1 MKIAVIGAGTV
12 GVMSVLHF
20 LKYLNNCEVTCIYNP
35 EKKILGIGESSNIN
49 LPNLL
54 WRSVKYNVFIDSSEL
69 SSTVKLGV
77 KYLNWRKND
86 FISPIIPTSYAMH
99 FDNFALS
106 EKMFN
111 RAKKIYGKKFKI
123 LNKNIKELKQ
133 NNKEV
138 IILFDKGKKTYDY
151 VIDCR
156 GYPEDYSQYHM
167 CTSLPL
173 NRAFVNMIPE
183 PGNFNYTYHY
193 AHKNGWMFG
202 IPLTH
207 RQGWGYLFNDT
218 ITSEQEAINDINKI
232 FKSNKKKKDIRDFKF
247 KPYRSKQFFN
257 NRIIQNGNRAIF
269 YEPLEA
275 LSGVFYDNINRWL
288 FDYISNDMDQET
300 INILSDERAKQYENF
315 IAWIYNQ
322 GSIYNTKFW
331 KYANKITTNHLKNNL
346 IWENTKNHLNKEPY
360 EDNIIK
366 TWPFYKTSWDILLKG
381 FNTRL

>member
-35 EKKILGIGESSNIN
+35 EKKILGIGESSNAN
-49 LPNLL
+49 LPDLL
-54 WRSVKYNVFIDSSEL
+54 WKSVKYNVFIDSSEL

-77 KYLNWRKND
+77 KYVNWRKND
-86 FISPIIPTSYAMH
+86 FISPILPTSYAMH

-288 FDYISNDMDQET
+288 FDYISNDVDQET

-360 EDNIIK
+360 EDNMIK

>member
-1 MKIAVIGAGTV
+1 LWK
-12 GVMSVLHF
+12 SV
-20 LKYLNNCEVTCIYNP
+20 
-35 EKKILGIGESSNIN
+35 
-49 LPNLL
+49 
-54 WRSVKYNVFIDSSEL
+54 RYNVFIDSIEL

-77 KYLNWRKND
+77 KYVNWRKKD
-86 FISPIIPTSYAMH
+86 FISPILPTSYAMH

-133 NNKEV
+133 NNKKV
-138 IILFDKGKKTYDY
+138 IILFDSGKKTYDY

-288 FDYISNDMDQET
+288 FDYISNDIDQET

-346 IWENTKNHLNKEPY
+346 IWENTKNHLNKKPY
-360 EDNIIK
+360 EDNMIK
-366 TWPFYKTSWDILLKG
+366 TWPFYKTSWDILLKE
-381 FNTRL
+381 FNTKL